1 MKKISFPVYFIS
13 ATALVLIIAGCSKR
27 VENITANIPPLNPVS
42 LDSNAGSWKPIL
54 LGMPNQI
61 AVSAPDPVGSTP
73 YLAELAQIKQ
83 LQGQITSDQRATI
96 SYWSA
101 GNVLRWNEILRELVA
116 RYNLPTVANADGTYP
131 IPSSANPFNYPEFPF
146 SNPPYAARAFAYI
159 SAAQYDALVA
169 TYYYK
174 SQYQR
179 KAPNQQNAG
188 IMFLAPPSNL
198 PSYPSEAGV
207 LAGVTTEMMKLL
219 FPTEVV
225 NIQAKAHEAEMAAI
239 LSGMASPSDI
249 NAGDSL
255 GKKVADLFIAKAK
268 KDRAGVAVGN
278 PTQWAALEANTA
290 ATGQIPWKSLEVPKR
305 PPMLPAFGKV
315 RSLILDS
322 LTLLSLRPGPPPST
336 SSDQMKQEVELELQY
351 SLHPTTENNR
361 ITQFWADGV
370 GTSTPCGHWNSIAA
384 NDFIKKNY
392 SEVRWARNLAFLNIS
407 LMDAAIVCWDTKNTY
422 FSPRPTQMNPQ
433 IKTLTGVPN
442 FPSYISGHSTFS
454 GAASA
459 VLSYLIP
466 ENANNYS
473 QMATEASM
481 SRMVSG
487 IHYKTDCTVGLQVGN
502 SIGELAV
509 QRLQNSGGN

>member
-1 MKKISFPVYFIS
+1 MALIFITIS
-13 ATALVLIIAGCSKR
+13 CSKR
-27 VENITANIPPLNPVS
+27 VENSTAQLPSLSPVS
-42 LDSNAGSWKPIL
+42 LDSTAGTWKPIL
-54 LGMPNQI
+54 LSAPNQI
-61 AVSAPDPVGSTP
+61 PVVAPDPTGSTT

-83 LQGQITSDQRATI
+83 LQAGITSDQRASI
-96 SYWSA
+96 SYWGA
-101 GNVLRWNEILRELVA
+101 GNVLRWNETLRELVA
-116 RYNLPTVANADGTYP
+116 RYNLPPVANADGTYP

-146 SNPPYAARAFAYI
+146 SNPPYAARAYAYI

-169 TYYYK
+169 AYYYK
-174 SQYQR
+174 SQYHR
-179 KAPNQQNAG
+179 LAPNKQDAS
-188 IMFLAPPSNL
+188 IKSFLSTTNL

-207 LAGVTTEMMKLL
+207 LAGVTAEMMKLL
-219 FPTEVV
+219 FPTEVA
-225 NIQAKAHEAEMAAI
+225 NIQAKAHDAEMAAI
-239 LSGMASPSDI
+239 LSGAATQTDI

-278 PTQWAALEANTA
+278 PTLWAALEANTA

-305 PPMLPAFGKV
+305 PPMLPAFGNV

-336 SSDQMKQEVELELQY
+336 SSDQMKQELDLELKYTQN
-351 SLHPTTENNR
+351 PTSENNR

-370 GTSTPCGHWNSIAA
+370 GTSTPSGHWNYIAA
-384 NDFIKKNY
+384 TDFITKGY

-407 LMDAAIVCWDTKNTY
+407 LMDAAIVCWDTKNYY
-422 FSPRPTQMNPQ
+422 FSPRPTQLNPQ
-433 IKTLTGVPN
+433 IKTLTGIPN

-454 GAASA
+454 GAACA
-459 VLSYLIP
+459 VLSFLIP
-466 ENANNYS
+466 EKANNYAA
-473 QMATEASM
+473 MATEASM

-502 SIGELAV
+502 SIGALAV